1 MTLKIGILSDSH
13 GWIHPDIISLMNT
26 CDQIIHAGDIIEEQT
41 LSVFTQPLTAVRGN
55 NDAHLKFSDIEIL
68 ELLGGTLAVE
78 HGHEHGWKT
87 PSHKSLRQ
95 TYPNAKAII
104 YGHTHKQVIDTESS
118 PWVINPGASGAVRN
132 GGSSK
137 CLVLNI
143 DNSQNWEF
151 TPHIFESI

>member
-1 MTLKIGILSDSH
+1 VALKIGILSDSH

-26 CDQIIHAGDIIEEQT
+26 CDQIVHAGDIIEEQT
-41 LSVFTQPLTAVRGN
+41 LSVLTQPLTAVRGN
-55 NDAHLKFSDIEIL
+55 NDKHIKLKDIETL
-68 ELLGGTLAVE
+68 SLPGGKIVIE
-78 HGHEHGWKT
+78 HGQEHGWQT

-95 TYPNAKAII
+95 THPNARAII

-118 PWVINPGASGAVRN
+118 PWIINPGASGAVRN

-137 CLVLNI
+137 CLVLSINS
-143 DNSQNWEF
+143 SQNWEF